1 MMPLKKRVWAWYLA
15 TLLLF
20 CATDAVGASVG
31 RWINRSTHVALVSI
45 TEGKSTR
52 SAPHRDCAFEYRVVV
67 ERNYRGSA
75 ELSRLI
81 TDAKLTIG
89 GEYLLVIA
97 AGAPW
102 ASRAIAND
110 VTIHFAAAQKPVSCE
125 TKFPGTLLVRNDEI
139 RPVREGG
146 ASWSQTKSLLSYGL
160 VSRWVVFPPYVFLDY
175 SSVSHVSDMDRLT
188 TTDFK
193 AEWPGTDYNEYLLLT
208 DLTGLLREAPSQP
221 H

>member
-1 MMPLKKRVWAWYLA
+1 MPFKREVRTSYLA
-15 TLLLF
+15 ILLLF
-20 CATDAVGASVG
+20 CASDAVSASVK

-45 TEGKSTR
+45 IEGKSTR
-52 SAPHRDCAFEYRVVV
+52 SAPHRDCAFEYRVAVK
-67 ERNYRGSA
+67 RNYRGSA

-110 VTIHFAAAQKPVSCE
+110 VTIHFAVAEKPVSCE

-139 RPVREGG
+139 LPIREGG
-146 ASWSQTKSLLSYGL
+146 TSWSQTKSLLSYGV
-160 VSRWVVFPPYVFLDY
+160 VSKWVVFPPYTFLHY
-175 SSVSHVSDMDRLT
+175 ASVSHVSDLDRLT
-188 TTDFK
+188 TTAFK
-193 AEWPGTDYNEYLLLT
+193 AEWPGLDYKDYLLLPE
-208 DLTGLLREAPSQP
+208 LTGLLHEASSQP